1 MLRSGELCSLTQG
14 HLIVDD
20 DDDNFYGFSIV
31 ATEQPKTKY
40 TAGRVQHVLTTC
52 AWVSF
57 YLSRCPICG
66 CHGYNNFLRR
76 EKMLLKAL
84 ILHPVW
90 TPAGLRAGGGAHSA
104 TAQECLSIN
113 RDYLDDGR
121 QWPPLNITFK
131 RWQLSLSGPKVT
143 ASIEL

>member
-20 DDDNFYGFSIV
+20 DDDNFYGFCIV

-90 TPAGLRAGGGAHSA
+90 TPAGLRPGGGHIQLPHRNVYRS
-104 TAQECLSIN
+104 TAITWTMDVS
-113 RDYLDDGR
+113 GR
-121 QWPPLNITFK
+121 L
-131 RWQLSLSGPKVT
+131 
-143 ASIEL
+143 